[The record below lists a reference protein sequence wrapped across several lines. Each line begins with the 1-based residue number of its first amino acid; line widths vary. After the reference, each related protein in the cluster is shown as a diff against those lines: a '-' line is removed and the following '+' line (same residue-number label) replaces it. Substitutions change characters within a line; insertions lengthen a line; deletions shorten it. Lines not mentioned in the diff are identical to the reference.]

1 MIHSISTKE
10 KRNNKTVEIS
20 AGIVVVGG
28 GIAGTCAAITAARK
42 GVKVVLVQD
51 RPVLGGNGSSEVRLW
66 ILGATSH
73 MGNNN
78 RWAREGGVI
87 DEILVENMFRNKE
100 GNTIIFDTILLEK
113 VTNEPNITLLLN
125 TAVFDLEKK
134 DNENISSVKA
144 FCSQNSTEYILKA
157 PLFCDASG
165 DGIVG
170 YKAGASFRMG
180 AEGKDEFGELFTPTE
195 EYGELLG
202 HTIYFHS
209 KDIGKP
215 VKYVAPA
222 YALKDINKIPRFR
235 SINTGEHGCK
245 FWWFEYGGRRDTIH
259 DTEEI
264 KWELWSVVYGVWDY
278 IKNSGNF
285 PDAENLTLEWV
296 GTIPGKRES
305 RRFEGHYMLK
315 QQDVVEQQHF
325 YDAVSFGGWAIDLH
339 PADGVFSKLPGCNQ
353 YHSKGIYEIPYRCF
367 VSKDIKN
374 LFIAGRLISAS
385 HVAFGST
392 RVMATSGHGGQV
404 VGMAAAL
411 CLESGLQPTD
421 YIDSEKI
428 KELQQELN
436 LKGQSIPQIPVNSA
450 KNLAASANIESS
462 GQLVLGQIPFD
473 GKWLAL
479 DSSAGQLLPLNKY
492 IAYSFEFL
500 FDAEKATTVEVEL
513 QTSSKIQNYTPDVLI
528 EKQVVALE
536 KGVQKV
542 TVSFEKTL
550 TQNQYAFIIFR
561 KNPAVKIKCSEQRIT
576 GILSVFNKT
585 NPAVN
590 NYGNQ
595 IPPENSGFD
604 SFEFWCPER
613 RPKGENIA
621 MNINPALDCFSA
633 QNLVN
638 GFTRPYIQPNAWVA
652 GMDDDSPV
660 LTFSW
665 DKIQNI
671 KSITLFLDT
680 DYDHPMESSQMGHP
694 EDVMPF
700 VVRDFSVFNEKNELL
715 FEVKNNHQT
724 IVALS
729 FDTEIRCSRL
739 IFRLKKTEAPTPVSI
754 FQILINS
761 SNQ

>member
-1 MIHSISTKE
+1 MIQSTPFKE
-10 KRNNKTVEIS
+10 KRDNKMVELS
-20 AGIVVVGG
+20 AGFIVVGG

-42 GVKVVLVQD
+42 GIKVILLQD
-51 RPVLGGNGSSEVRLW
+51 RPVLGGNSSSEVRLW

-87 DEILVENMFRNKE
+87 DEILVENMFRNRE

-113 VTNEPNITLLLN
+113 VTGESNITLLLN
-125 TAVFDLEKK
+125 TVVFNLEKK
-134 DNENISSVKA
+134 DHENISFVKA
-144 FCSQNSTEYILKA
+144 FCSQNSTEYVLKA

-170 YKAGASFRMG
+170 FKAGASFRMG
-180 AEGKDEFGELFTPTE
+180 AESSNEFGELFTPTE

-209 KDIGKP
+209 KDVGKP
-215 VKYVAPA
+215 VKYVAPT
-222 YALKDINKIPRFR
+222 YALKEINKIPRFR
-235 SINTGEHGCK
+235 NINTGEHGCK
-245 FWWFEYGGRRDTIH
+245 FWWFEYGGRRDTIYE
-259 DTEEI
+259 TEEI

-315 QQDVVEQQHF
+315 QQDVVEQTPF

-367 VSKDIKN
+367 ISKDIKN

-392 RVMATSGHGGQV
+392 RVMATGGHGGQA

-411 CLESGLQPTD
+411 CLKSRLQPAD
-421 YIDSEKI
+421 FIDSQRI
-428 KELQQELN
+428 KELQQALN
-436 LKGQSIPQIPVNSA
+436 LMGQSIPRIPIDPSE
-450 KNLAASANIESS
+450 NLASSARIEASS
-462 GQLVLGQIPFD
+462 QLVLAEIPFD
-473 GKWLAL
+473 GKWLPL
-479 DSSAGQLLPLNKY
+479 DSSAGQLLPLQKDT
-492 IAYSFEFL
+492 AYSFEFL
-500 FDAEKATTVEVEL
+500 FDAEKATRVEVEL
-513 QTSSKIQNYTPDVLI
+513 QTSSKVQNYTPDILI
-528 EKQVVALE
+528 EKQVVTLE
-536 KGVQKV
+536 KGEQKV
-542 TVSFEKTL
+542 AVSFKNTL
-550 TQNQYAFIIFR
+550 KADQYAFIIFR
-561 KNPAVKIKCSEQRIT
+561 KNPEVKIKCSEQRIT
-576 GILSVFNKT
+576 GIISVFNKT

-590 NYGNQ
+590 NYGKQN
-595 IPPENSGFD
+595 PPENSGFA

-621 MNINPALDCFSA
+621 MSIRPALNCFSDR
-633 QNLVN
+633 NLIN
-638 GFTRPYIQPNAWVA
+638 GFTRPYIQANAWVA
-652 GMDDDSPV
+652 SPGDADPTLILNWAV
-660 LTFSW
+660 E
-665 DKIQNI
+665 
-671 KSITLFLDT
+671 KSIKFVVLFFDT

-700 VVRDFSVFNEKNELL
+700 VVRDFSVFNENSELL
-715 FEVKNNHQT
+715 FDVKNNHQT
-724 IVALS
+724 MVTLN
-729 FDTEIRCSRL
+729 FDLESTCRKL
-739 IFRLKKTEAPTPVSI
+739 IFKLKKPEIYVPVSI
-754 FQILINS
+754 FQI
-761 SNQ
+761 QVV

>member
-1 MIHSISTKE
+1 ME
-10 KRNNKTVEIS
+10 MS
-20 AGIVVVGG
+20 AGFIVVGG
-28 GIAGTCAAITAARK
+28 GMAGTCAAITAARK

-125 TAVFDLEKK
+125 TAVFDLEKR
-134 DNENISSVKA
+134 DSENISSVKA

-209 KDIGKP
+209 KDVGKP

-235 SINTGEHGCK
+235 NINTGEHGCK
-245 FWWFEYGGRRDTIH
+245 FWWFEYGGRRDTVY

-285 PDAENLTLEWV
+285 PEAENLTLEWV

-339 PADGVFSKLPGCNQ
+339 PADGVFSRLPGCNQ

-392 RVMATSGHGGQV
+392 RVMATSGHGGQA

-411 CLESGLQPTD
+411 CLNSGLQPAD
-421 YIDSEKI
+421 FADKLKI

-436 LKGQSIPQIPVNSA
+436 LIGQSIPGVPTDSA
-450 KNLAASANIESS
+450 KNLAITAKIEAKSE
-462 GQLVLGQIPFD
+462 LVLDQIPFD

-479 DSSAGQLLPLNKY
+479 DSSAGQLLPLMKDTT
-492 IAYSFEFL
+492 YSFEFL
-500 FDAEKATTVEVEL
+500 FDAEISTLVEVEL
-513 QTSSKIQNYTPDVLI
+513 MTSLKIQNYTPDVLL
-528 EKQVVALE
+528 EKQVFALK
-536 KGVQKV
+536 KGEQKV
-542 TVSFEKTL
+542 SVSFKNTL
-550 TQNQYAFIIFR
+550 KNDQYAFIIFR
-561 KNPAVKIKCSEQRIT
+561 KNPEVKIRCSQQRIT

-590 NYGNQ
+590 NYGKQ

-604 SFEFWCPER
+604 SFEFWCPVR
-613 RPKGENIA
+613 RPEGENIA
-621 MNINPALDCFSA
+621 MKISPALDCFST

-638 GFTRPYIQPNAWVA
+638 GFTRPYLQPNTWTA
-652 GMDDDSPV
+652 GVNDDIPV
-660 LTFSW
+660 LTFEW
-665 DKIQNI
+665 EKQQTI
-671 KSITLFLDT
+671 KSVTLFLDT
-680 DYDHPMESSQMGHP
+680 DFDHPMESSQMGHP

-700 VVRDFSVFNEKNELL
+700 VVRDFSVFNEKNEML
-715 FEVKNNHQT
+715 FDVKNNHQT
-724 IVALS
+724 IVNLNFS
-729 FDTEIRCSRL
+729 IGRECNKL
-739 IFRLKKTEAPTPVSI
+739 IFRFRKTEENVPVSV

>member
-10 KRNNKTVEIS
+10 IRDNKSVEIS

-28 GIAGTCAAITAARK
+28 GMAGTCAAITAARK

-78 RWAREGGVI
+78 RWAREGGII

-113 VTNEPNITLLLN
+113 VTSEPNITLLLN

-180 AEGKDEFGELFTPTE
+180 AEGKDEFGELFTPPE
-195 EYGELLG
+195 DYGELLG

-209 KDIGKP
+209 KDVGKP

-245 FWWFEYGGRRDTIH
+245 FWWFEYGGRRDTVYE
-259 DTEEI
+259 TEEI

-315 QQDVVEQQHF
+315 QQDVVEQRNF
-325 YDAVSFGGWAIDLH
+325 YDTVSFGGWAIDLH

-353 YHSKGIYEIPYRCF
+353 YHSKGIYEIPYRCY

-392 RVMATSGHGGQV
+392 RVMATSGHGGQA

-411 CLESGLQPTD
+411 CLESGLQPAD
-421 YIDSEKI
+421 YIDAKKI
-428 KELQQELN
+428 KELQQALN
-436 LKGQSIPQIPVNSA
+436 LRGQCIPGIPIDSA
-450 KNLAASANIESS
+450 ENPAASARIEVSS
-462 GQLVLGQIPFD
+462 QLVLSQIPFD
-473 GKWLAL
+473 GKWLTL
-479 DSSAGQLLPLNKY
+479 DSSAGQLLPLKKDT
-492 IAYSFEFL
+492 AYSFEFM
-500 FDAEKATTVEVEL
+500 FDVEISTTLEVEF

-528 EKQVVALE
+528 EKQEVALE
-536 KGVQKV
+536 KGEQKV
-542 TVSFEKTL
+542 TVSFKNTL
-550 TQNQYAFIIFR
+550 KNDQYAFIIFR
-561 KNPAVKIKCSEQRIT
+561 KNPEVKIRCSEQRIT

-590 NYGNQ
+590 NYGKQ

-604 SFEFWCPER
+604 SFEFWCPVR

-652 GMDDDSPV
+652 GTDDVSPV
-660 LTFSW
+660 LTLSW
-665 DKIQNI
+665 DKQQTI

-680 DYDHPMESSQMGHP
+680 DFDHPMESSQMGHP

-700 VVRDFSVFNEKNELL
+700 VVTDFSVLNEKNELL
-715 FEVKNNHQT
+715 FDVNDNHQT
-724 IVALS
+724 VVSLKDGVDRI
-729 FDTEIRCSRL
+729 CSKL
-739 IFRLKKTEAPTPVSI
+739 IFKLKKTEAPTPVSI

-761 SNQ
+761 SIQ

>member
-1 MIHSISTKE
+1 M
-10 KRNNKTVEIS
+10 
-20 AGIVVVGG
+20 
-28 GIAGTCAAITAARK
+28 AGTCAAITAARK

-125 TAVFDLEKK
+125 TAVFDLEKR
-134 DNENISSVKA
+134 DSENISSVKA

-209 KDIGKP
+209 KDVGKP

-235 SINTGEHGCK
+235 NINTGEHGCK
-245 FWWFEYGGRRDTIH
+245 FWWFEYGGRRDTVY

-285 PDAENLTLEWV
+285 PEAENLTLEWV

-339 PADGVFSKLPGCNQ
+339 PADGVFSRLPGCNQ

-392 RVMATSGHGGQV
+392 RVMATSGHGGQA

-411 CLESGLQPTD
+411 CLNSGLQPAD
-421 YIDSEKI
+421 FADKLKI

-436 LKGQSIPQIPVNSA
+436 LIGQSIPGVPTDSA
-450 KNLAASANIESS
+450 KNLAITAKIEAKSE
-462 GQLVLGQIPFD
+462 LVLDQIPFD

-479 DSSAGQLLPLNKY
+479 DSSAGQLLPLMKDTT
-492 IAYSFEFL
+492 YSFEFL
-500 FDAEKATTVEVEL
+500 FDAEISTLVEVEL
-513 QTSSKIQNYTPDVLI
+513 MTSLKIQNYTPDVLL
-528 EKQVVALE
+528 EKQVFALK
-536 KGVQKV
+536 KGEQKV
-542 TVSFEKTL
+542 SVSFKNTL
-550 TQNQYAFIIFR
+550 KNDQYAFIIFR
-561 KNPAVKIKCSEQRIT
+561 KNPEVKIRCSQQRIT

-590 NYGNQ
+590 NYGKQ

-604 SFEFWCPER
+604 SFEFWCPVR
-613 RPKGENIA
+613 RPEGENIA
-621 MNINPALDCFSA
+621 MKISPALDCFST

-638 GFTRPYIQPNAWVA
+638 GFTRPYLQPNTWTA
-652 GMDDDSPV
+652 GVNDDIPV
-660 LTFSW
+660 LTFEW
-665 DKIQNI
+665 EKQQTI
-671 KSITLFLDT
+671 KSVTLFLDT
-680 DYDHPMESSQMGHP
+680 DFDHPMESSQMGHP

-700 VVRDFSVFNEKNELL
+700 VVRDFSVFNEKNEML
-715 FEVKNNHQT
+715 FDVKNNHQT
-724 IVALS
+724 IVNLNFS
-729 FDTEIRCSRL
+729 IGRECNKL
-739 IFRLKKTEAPTPVSI
+739 IFRFRKTEENVPVSV